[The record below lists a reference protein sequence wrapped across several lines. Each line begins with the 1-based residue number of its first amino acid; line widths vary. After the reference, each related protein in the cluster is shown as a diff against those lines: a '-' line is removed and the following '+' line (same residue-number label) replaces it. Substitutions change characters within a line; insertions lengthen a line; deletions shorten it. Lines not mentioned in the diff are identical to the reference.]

1 MQDGRDDENVSPEPD
16 NAWRPLPEPDS
27 PGTDAL
33 GAAAASP
40 EASWVPSPA
49 DNPAGPVGPAG
60 PQPHGGAPAQPAG
73 PGAAAPPPREPG
85 AWPGYPPP
93 GSAQPGYPP
102 PGYTQP
108 FYGPPSYAQP
118 GYGQPGYGPPP
129 ASPWQAQP
137 GTQPIWAGPAAGQE
151 AWAPPPAGQPPYAGQ
166 PQPGQ
171 WPPYPAELPGGAPP
185 RSWAPPPGGGYG
197 QPPLGPRPPSRGP
210 LGRALVYVV
219 VAVLAAAV
227 GAGAVFALRG
237 GPGRAPAASSQAAKP
252 RTNISGNGHGSGI
265 NERAVAAKVTPG
277 MVNITSR
284 LALQRAVFEGTGM
297 VLTANG
303 LVLTN
308 NHVINGATATSLS
321 VTLAGTSRRY
331 NARVVGWDQV
341 DDVAL
346 LQLQG
351 ASGLKTVQ
359 VGNSKSVKVGDQVVA
374 LGNAGGTGG
383 TPTVTQGRITGLNKT
398 ITASDAG
405 SGASETLHN
414 MLQINALIQ
423 PGDSGGP
430 LANAAG
436 QVIGMNTAAN
446 TQNFGPGN
454 LMGYSIPIDKALRL
468 ERQMALHQASKTIH
482 IGQPP
487 FIGIAIASTSAQ
499 ATSTATSPQVQLQQ
513 LRHIAANNGPINSS
527 GRCLPNEIRSPV
539 PHSIAPATSGAL
551 IGAVFC
557 GTPIVA
563 SGAQAGDVIVA
574 VNGQAV
580 TSAASLHTI
589 ISNYHPGD
597 TVSLTW
603 VDLSGHKHTSP
614 LRLAAGPVR

>member
-27 PGTDAL
+27 PGTDAP
-33 GAAAASP
+33 GEAARSP

-49 DNPAGPVGPAG
+49 GNPAGPAGPPG
-60 PQPHGGAPAQPAG
+60 PQPRSGAPTQP
-73 PGAAAPPPREPG
+73 
-85 AWPGYPPP
+85 PPP
-93 GSAQPGYPP
+93 GSAPPGYPP
-102 PGYTQP
+102 PGYAQP

-137 GTQPIWAGPAAGQE
+137 GTQPIWAGPGAGQE

-166 PQPGQ
+166 PQPGH

-197 QPPLGPRPPSRGP
+197 QPPLGRPPSRGP

-237 GPGRAPAASSQAAKP
+237 GPGSAPAASSQAAKP
-252 RTNISGNGHGSGI
+252 RTNISGHGHGSGI

-284 LALQRAVFEGTGM
+284 LTLQRAVFEGTGM
-297 VLTANG
+297 VLTSNG

-308 NHVINGATATSLS
+308 NHVINGATLTSLS
-321 VTLAGTSRRY
+321 VTLAGTNRRY
-331 NARVVGWDQV
+331 NAQVVGWDTV

-346 LQLQG
+346 LQLEG
-351 ASGLKTVQ
+351 ASGLKTVHI
-359 VGNSKSVKVGDQVVA
+359 GNSNSVKVGDQVVA
-374 LGNAGGTGG
+374 LGNAGGRGG
-383 TPTVTQGRITGLNKT
+383 TPAVTQGRITGLNKT
-398 ITASDAG
+398 ITASDSG

-436 QVIGMNTAAN
+436 RVIGMNTAAN

-454 LMGYSIPIDKALRL
+454 LMGYAIPIDKALGL
-468 ERQMALHQASKTIH
+468 EHQMALHQASTKIH

-513 LRHIAANNGPINSS
+513 LRHIANNNGPINSS

-539 PHSIAPATSGAL
+539 PHSIAPATSGAQ

-557 GTPIVA
+557 GTPIVT